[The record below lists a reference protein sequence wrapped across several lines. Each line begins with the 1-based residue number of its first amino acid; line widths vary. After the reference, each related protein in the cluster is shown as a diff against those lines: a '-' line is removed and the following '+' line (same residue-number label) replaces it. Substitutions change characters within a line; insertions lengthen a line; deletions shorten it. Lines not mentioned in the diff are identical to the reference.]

1 MNLPNLKWQQ
11 IKWFVIIAIG
21 LYVIGSLYAL
31 FFKDNYVSNTSS
43 SNTFGLL
50 IVGLLLG
57 GALMFF
63 ISKSFKKNEVVKVT
77 ESSHTIVESIKKVFK
92 IVCAEGQ
99 FSEMYNFEETKQI
112 LSFIPS
118 TKKALVIVK
127 AKVLIGF
134 DFEQCVWE
142 TDEVN
147 RKINLVSF
155 PEPKIL
161 SIEPDYQYY
170 DMEDGLFNKFSKDD
184 IMAINNKG
192 KTQIEIAAYKSDL
205 PKIAAEQMK
214 TLLTEVLGSK
224 NWHIENSQKILV
236 H

>member
-1 MNLPNLKWQQ
+1 MNLPNIKWQQ
-11 IKWFVIIAIG
+11 IKWFAIIAIV
-21 LYVIGSLYAL
+21 LYIIGSLYAL
-31 FFKDNYVSNTSS
+31 FFKDNYVSNTGG
-43 SNTFGLL
+43 SNTLGLL

-99 FSEMYNFEETKQI
+99 FNEMYNFEETKQI

-142 TDEVN
+142 TDEAN

-224 NWHIENSQKILV
+224 NWQIENSQKILV

>member
-1 MNLPNLKWQQ
+1 MNLPNIKWQQ
-11 IKWFVIIAIG
+11 IKWFAIVGIG
-21 LYVIGSLYAL
+21 LYIIGSLYAL
-31 FFKDNYVSNTSS
+31 FFKDNYVNNNGSNS
-43 SNTFGLL
+43 FGLL

-63 ISKSFKKNEVVKVT
+63 ISKSFKKKEVVKVT

-92 IVCAEGQ
+92 IVSAEGY
-99 FSEMYNFEETKQI
+99 FSEVYNYEETKQI

-118 TKKALVIVK
+118 TKKAMVIVK
-127 AKVLIGF
+127 AKVLVGF

-142 TDEVN
+142 TDEPN
-147 RKINLVSF
+147 RKINLLSF

-161 SIEPDYQYY
+161 SIESDYQYY
-170 DMEDGLFNKFSKDD
+170 DLDDGLFNKFGKED
-184 IMAINNKG
+184 IMEINNKG

-214 TLLTEVLGSK
+214 TILIEVLGSK
-224 NWHIENSQKILV
+224 NWKIENAHKILID
-236 H
+236 

>member
-1 MNLPNLKWQQ
+1 MNLPNIKWQQ
-11 IKWFVIIAIG
+11 IKWLAIIAIV
-21 LYVIGSLYAL
+21 LYIFGSIYAL
-31 FFKDNYVSNTSS
+31 FFKSNVVNNNSGI
-43 SNTFGLL
+43 TFGLL
-50 IVGLLLG
+50 IIGLLLG
-57 GALMFF
+57 AALMFF
-63 ISKSFKKNEVVKVT
+63 INKSSKKSSEIKVT

-99 FSEMYNFEETKQI
+99 FNEMYNYEETKKI

-118 TKKALVIVK
+118 TKKALVIIK

-142 TDEVN
+142 TDEAN
-147 RKINLVSF
+147 RKINLLSF

-170 DMEDGLFNKFSKDD
+170 DMEDGLFNKFSKHD
-184 IMAINNKG
+184 IMEIQSKG

-224 NWHIENSQKILV
+224 NWSIGNLSLIHI
-236 H
+236 